1 MNFRRL
7 LFALPALTLLSQPV
21 SAGQRDVDLMYKIY
35 VGGFHVIDLD
45 VDIGLNRT
53 DYEFAAKVES
63 VGIIGRMFP
72 WWMKAY
78 SRGEISDATVTPV
91 IAGQRN
97 NWRGKDRFID
107 LKFIDGVANIHRI
120 SPKPETDDR
129 DRVLID
135 MRTGVMDSTSAIILL
150 IRNMDAGHPCQA
162 QMPVFDGRR
171 RYDLIAKPDGVDRLR
186 PSGYTPYAGETVNCR
201 LAIAKKA
208 GFKKTMIWLERRRS
222 QRTRWMAKLF
232 GDVPPVPVR
241 LTINTPLGSV
251 IAHLNAAAVELMGVR
266 SSCRARKRLKINNLS
281 GTALVLISL
290 AAACRLWQGP
300 ANGRVGAATE
310 LDSVGI

>member
-63 VGIIGRMFP
+63 VGMIGRMFP

-78 SRGEISDATVTPV
+78 SRGEISDAKVTPV

-107 LKFIDGVANIHRI
+107 LKFINGVANIHRI

-129 DRVLID
+129 DRVPVD
-135 MRTGVMDSTSAIILL
+135 MRTGVMDLTSAIIFL

-162 QMPVFDGRR
+162 RLPVFDGRR
-171 RYDLIAKPDGVDRLR
+171 RYDLIAKPDGVERLR
-186 PSGYTPYAGETVNCR
+186 PSGYTPYVGETVNCR
-201 LAIAKKA
+201 LTIAKKA
-208 GFKKTMIWLERRRS
+208 GFKKNDDSGWNDGDRS
-222 QRTRWMAKLF
+222 ARVWMAKPF

-251 IAHLNAAAVELMGVR
+251 IAHLNAATVE
-266 SSCRARKRLKINNLS
+266 S
-281 GTALVLISL
+281 
-290 AAACRLWQGP
+290 
-300 ANGRVGAATE
+300 NGRKIKLQSPETSE
-310 LDSVGI
+310 KK

>member
-21 SAGQRDVDLMYKIY
+21 SAVQRDVDLMYKIY

-63 VGIIGRMFP
+63 VGMIGRMFP

-78 SRGEISDATVTPV
+78 SRGEISDRTVTPV
-91 IAGQRN
+91 IAGQWN

-129 DRVLID
+129 DRVPID
-135 MRTGVMDSTSAIILL
+135 MRTGVMDLTSAIILL

-171 RYDLIAKPDGVDRLR
+171 RYDLIAKPDG
-186 PSGYTPYAGETVNCR
+186 
-201 LAIAKKA
+201 
-208 GFKKTMIWLERRRS
+208 RR
-222 QRTRWMAKLF
+222 QATA
-232 GDVPPVPVR
+232 
-241 LTINTPLGSV
+241 
-251 IAHLNAAAVELMGVR
+251 
-266 SSCRARKRLKINNLS
+266 KRLHPLCGRNRKL
-281 GTALVLISL
+281 
-290 AAACRLWQGP
+290 P
-300 ANGRVGAATE
+300 AGHRQEGRFQKKR
-310 LDSVGI
+310 

>member
-63 VGIIGRMFP
+63 VGMIGRMFP

-78 SRGEISDATVTPV
+78 SRGEISDRTVTPV
-91 IAGQRN
+91 IAGQWN

-129 DRVLID
+129 DRVPID
-135 MRTGVMDSTSAIILL
+135 MRTGVMDLTSAIILL

-208 GFKKTMIWLERRRS
+208 GFKKNDDSGWNDGDRS
-222 QRTRWMAKLF
+222 ARVWMAKPF

-251 IAHLNAAAVELMGVR
+251 IAHLNAAAVE
-266 SSCRARKRLKINNLS
+266 S
-281 GTALVLISL
+281 
-290 AAACRLWQGP
+290 
-300 ANGRVGAATE
+300 NGRKIKLQSPETSE
-310 LDSVGI
+310 KK